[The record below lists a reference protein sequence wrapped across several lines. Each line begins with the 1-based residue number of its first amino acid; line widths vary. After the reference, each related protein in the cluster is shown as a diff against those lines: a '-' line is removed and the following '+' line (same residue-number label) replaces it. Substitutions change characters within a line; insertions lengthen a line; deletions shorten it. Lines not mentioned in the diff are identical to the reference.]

1 MELSNK
7 DGNHDRRK
15 NGRLEKW
22 NYQTRMAIM
31 TAVKMAGLIQQFLF
45 ELPLKKTLLLTTGI
59 AILLLSIVTILGVK
73 QYLLYQHCNLV
84 VTASKQLLFQFSGI
98 KEHINEALIIRGKIQ
113 FKDIYGEIE
122 DLESDI
128 ALFEND
134 ILIPENFKQGFITQI
149 DLVGLGVK
157 LRSVQETTD
166 ITSPEQLSTLTAL
179 LRSMYSRITQFHQGL
194 SSYTQSLLLGL
205 HKTLVGCLALTIFVV
220 STLLFLVNRSIS
232 RPILQ
237 LGQILRSFAARGTHP
252 QTEQNKSIDISIHE
266 IVNAVSSLSVEHLRL
281 TEIFSAID
289 VYETLNKKS
298 TSPEERWHNICSVLQ
313 TNADYCLVWVGTLL
327 PKEELPQPVSACGSL
342 ATTEE
347 GCLDILDHL
356 IKYCKKNGGL
366 CDSVSKTMRAR
377 TAVISRLFT
386 SSLPESLHGLLPF
399 TEDIFSSASFP
410 IPSGDKVIAIITLY
424 NPGHDC
430 FKASEITLLSYFFN
444 HLANQPEEHSP
455 ANLSSTPADNI
466 LSIQA
471 LSRIYRYSALGKL
484 TTDISH
490 ELTDLSNGAINY
502 TQALLDLANDQP
514 QDMESKTLLDKLL
527 TEEKKMS
534 RLAVDLQ
541 HFSKDNNDE
550 TRRYTVQEIINNIVT
565 LTKGQTRAE
574 GIELQIKIAPSL
586 PVVPKNGNNIQL
598 IILSLIQNVRT
609 RILAKFPAGKHDMK
623 TIQITAI
630 LTQQASPNQI
640 MITIQDHGTAWQGTE
655 FNQNTHAPLLEP
667 WLEMYQCRLFL
678 QNFGGDLNVESG
690 ADHNNICTLLL
701 PI

>member
-1 MELSNK
+1 MTS
-7 DGNHDRRK
+7 GK
-15 NGRLEKW
+15 N
-22 NYQTRMAIM
+22 
-31 TAVKMAGLIQQFLF
+31 AGLIQQFLF
-45 ELPLKKTLLLTTGI
+45 ELPFKKMFLLTTGL
-59 AILLLSIVTILGVK
+59 AILLLTIVTILGVK
-73 QYLLYQHCNLV
+73 QYLLYQHCDLV

-113 FKDIYGEIE
+113 FKDIYGEIK
-122 DLESDI
+122 DLEADI

-134 ILIPENFKQGFITQI
+134 ILIPEDFKQGLITQI

-166 ITSPEQLSTLTAL
+166 TTSPEQLSALTAL
-179 LRSMYSRITQFHQGL
+179 LRSMYDRITKFHQGL

-220 STLLFLVNRSIS
+220 STLLFLVNRSVS

-237 LGQILRSFAARGTHP
+237 LGQIVRSFAARGTHP
-252 QTEQNKSIDISIHE
+252 QTEQKKSFDISIHE
-266 IVNAVSSLSVEHLRL
+266 IVNTVSALSVEHLRL

-289 VYETLNKKS
+289 IYETLNKKS
-298 TSPEERWHNICSVLQ
+298 TSPEERWQNICSVLQ
-313 TNADYCLVWVGTLL
+313 TNVDYCLVWVGTLL
-327 PKEELPQPVSACGSL
+327 PKEELPQPVSACGCL

-347 GCLDILDHL
+347 ECLDILDHL

-366 CDSVSKTMRAR
+366 CDSASKTMQTR
-377 TAVISRLFT
+377 TAVVSRLFT
-386 SSLPESLHGLLPF
+386 SSLHESLRGLLPF

-410 IPSGDKVIAIITLY
+410 IPSEDKVIAIITLY

-430 FKASEITLLSYFFN
+430 FQASEVTLLSYFFN
-444 HLANQPEEHSP
+444 HLANEPEEHSP
-455 ANLSSTPADNI
+455 ANLSSTPEGNI
-466 LSIQA
+466 SIQA

-484 TTDISH
+484 TTGISH

-527 TEEKKMS
+527 TEEKKIS
-534 RLAVDLQ
+534 RLAIDLQ
-541 HFSKDNNDE
+541 QFSKDNNDE
-550 TRRYTVQEIINNIVT
+550 TKRYTVQEIISNMVI
-565 LTKGQTRAE
+565 LTKGQTKAE

-598 IILSLIQNVRT
+598 IIFSLIQNART
-609 RILAKFPAGKHDMK
+609 RILAKYPAGKHDMK
-623 TIQITAI
+623 KIQINAS
-630 LTQQASPNQI
+630 LTQQTSPNQI

-655 FNQNTHAPLLEP
+655 FNHNTHTPPLEP
-667 WLEMYQCRLFL
+667 WLEMHQCRLFL
-678 QNFGGDLNVESG
+678 QNIGGDLDVESG
-690 ADHNNICTLLL
+690 ADQKNICTLLL
-701 PI
+701 PV

>member
-1 MELSNK
+1 
-7 DGNHDRRK
+7 
-15 NGRLEKW
+15 
-22 NYQTRMAIM
+22 M
-31 TAVKMAGLIQQFLF
+31 TSGKTAGLVQQFLS

-59 AILLLSIVTILGVK
+59 TIIFLAIVTILGVK
-73 QYLLYQHCNLV
+73 QYLLYQHCDQV

-98 KEHINEALIIRGKIQ
+98 KEHINEALIIKGKIQ

-122 DLESDI
+122 DLETDI

-134 ILIPENFKQGFITQI
+134 ILIPENFKQGFISQI

-166 ITSPEQLSTLTAL
+166 TASPEQLSTLTAL
-179 LRSMYSRITQFHQGL
+179 LRSMYGRISQFHQGL

-205 HKTLVGCLALTIFVV
+205 HKTLVGCLGLTIFVV

-237 LGQILRSFAARGTHP
+237 LGQIVRSFAARETHP
-252 QTEQNKSIDISIHE
+252 LTEQKKSHGISIHE
-266 IVNAVSSLSVEHLRL
+266 IVNTVSALTDELLRL
-281 TEIFSAID
+281 TEIFNAID
-289 VYETLNKKS
+289 LYETLKKQS
-298 TSPEERWHNICSVLQ
+298 TSPEERWQNICSVLQ
-313 TNADYCLVWVGTLL
+313 TNAGYCLVWVGTLF
-327 PKEELPQPVSACGSL
+327 PKEELPQPVSACGCL

-347 GCLDILDHL
+347 GCLDILYHL

-366 CDSVSKTMRAR
+366 CDSVSKTMQAG
-377 TAVISRLFT
+377 TAIVSRLFT
-386 SSLPESLHGLLPF
+386 SSLPESLRGLLPF
-399 TEDIFSSASFP
+399 TDDIFSSASFP
-410 IPSGDKVIAIITLY
+410 ISSGDKVIAIITLY

-430 FKASEITLLSYFFN
+430 FQASEITLLSYFFN
-444 HLANQPEEHSP
+444 HLANEPEEHSP

-466 LSIQA
+466 SSIQT
-471 LSRIYRYSALGKL
+471 LSRIYRYSALGTL
-484 TTDISH
+484 TTGISH

-527 TEEKKMS
+527 AEEKKIS

-541 HFSKDNNDE
+541 QFSKDNNDE
-550 TRRYTVQEIINNIVT
+550 TKRYTVQEIINNIVI
-565 LTKGQTRAE
+565 LTKGQTKAE

-598 IILSLIQNVRT
+598 IILSLIQNART
-609 RILAKFPAGKHDMK
+609 RILAKYPAGKHDMK
-623 TIQITAI
+623 KIQITAS
-630 LTQQASPNQI
+630 LTQQTSPNQI

-655 FNQNTHAPLLEP
+655 FNQNTHTPALEP

-678 QNFGGDLNVESG
+678 QNFGGALDVESG
-690 ADHNNICTLLL
+690 PDRKNICTLLL